1 MARISPLYGMTQDL
15 STDEDVASF
24 LAPHGIQ
31 YQRWPIPNEADHL
44 ASQETLSTEEKKT
57 LVECFRAQLD
67 DLEKASG
74 YTTAD
79 IVALSPNTP
88 GLSDALGNFDRE
100 HYHTD
105 DEVRFIVD
113 GVGVFGF
120 ETKAGRKFTITVEAG
135 DYIVIPAYAW
145 HWFYMVEG
153 RGIKALRI
161 FKDTNGWTPHYKPS
175 SPVEVAEGI

>member
-1 MARISPLYGMTQDL
+1 MAQDL
-15 STDEDVASF
+15 NTDEDVASF

-31 YQRWPIPNEADHL
+31 YQRWSIPHQADLL
-44 ASQETLSTEEKKT
+44 ASQETLTAEEKKT
-57 LVECFRAQLD
+57 LIECFRAQLNE
-67 DLEKASG
+67 LEESAG

-79 IVALSPNTP
+79 IVALSPSTP
-88 GLSDALGNFDRE
+88 GLADALGNFDRE

-113 GVGVFGF
+113 GAGVFGF
-120 ETKAGRKFTITVEAG
+120 ESKAGRKFTITVEAG

-145 HWFYMVEG
+145 HWFYMVDG

-161 FKDTNGWTPHYKPS
+161 FKDTDGWTPHYKPS
-175 SPVEVAEGI
+175 RPIEVAGRI